1 MDTKMTFSLRLLP
14 FLLSLGLLITSFSV
28 SALNVIPNGM
38 SVAGKQLVL
47 NGVGTRTK
55 FIISVYHA
63 GLYLQK
69 KNNNAQQIIAA
80 NEPMAIRMHIV
91 SGFASASK
99 MKQALNQG
107 FHNSTGGKTAPIKAQ
122 IDQLLKAAFS
132 GKVNKGDVFDLVY
145 TPAGGSQVIKNKK
158 VLTTVKGLPFK
169 QALFGIWLSNRPAQA
184 SLKNQLLGKK

>member
-1 MDTKMTFSLRLLP
+1 MTFSLRLLP
-14 FLLSLGLLITSFSV
+14 ILLTAGLLLSSFSA
-28 SALNVIPNGM
+28 SAFNAIPSGVN
-38 SVAGKQLVL
+38 VAGKQLVL
-47 NGVGTRTK
+47 NGAGTRTK
-55 FIISVYHA
+55 FIISVYNA

-69 KNNNAQQIIAA
+69 KNNNAQQIMSA
-80 NEPMAIRMHIV
+80 NEPMAIRMNIV

-99 MKQALNQG
+99 MKHALNQG
-107 FHNSTGGKTAPIKAQ
+107 FHNATGGKTAPIKPQ

-132 GKVNKGDVFDLVY
+132 GKVNKGDIFDLVY

-158 VLTTVKGLPFK
+158 VLTTIKGLPFK

>member
-1 MDTKMTFSLRLLP
+1 MTFSVRLLP
-14 FLLSLGLLITSFSV
+14 FLLAMGLLLTSFTA
-28 SALNVIPNGM
+28 SALNAIPNGM

-69 KNNNAQQIIAA
+69 KNNNAQQIMAA

-99 MKQALNQG
+99 MKSALNQG
-107 FHNSTGGKTAPIKAQ
+107 FKNATGGKTAPIQPQ
-122 IDQLLKAAFS
+122 INQLLKVAFS
-132 GKVNKGDVFDLVY
+132 GKVNKGDVMDLVY
-145 TPAGGSQVIKNKK
+145 NPAVGTQVIKNKK
-158 VLTTVKGLPFK
+158 VLGTIKGLPFK